1 MNRTAENKC
10 CKCGHTWRDLAGL
23 LASAFRMGCPKCGS
37 AYWKWLDYEQ
47 A

>member
-10 CKCGHTWRDLAGL
+10 CECGHTWRDLAGVER
-23 LASAFRMGCPKCGS
+23 AEHKTCPECGS